1 MNTVELF
8 AGTQS
13 FSKVA
18 REQGNGTLTI
28 DNEFYLN
35 PDVCQDILKID
46 SHNLRGLCF
55 SYGMDNID
63 ILWASPP
70 CQAFSVAAIG
80 KNWDKETRE
89 PKSESAL
96 LGLKLLEKTIKLIAE
111 TNPKIWFIENP
122 RGMMRKVIDKLFKK
136 YLITGYKLDTVS
148 YCRYGDTR
156 MKPTDIWNNCD
167 EWKPKDKMCHN
178 GNKDH
183 EAAPR
188 GSQTGTQ
195 GIKGAKDRGV
205 IPSAIFEEILNAIN
219 AKGVQDE

>member
-8 AGTQS
+8 AGTKS
-13 FSKVA
+13 FSKVMIKH
-18 REQGNGTLTI
+18 NFPTLTI
-28 DNEFYLN
+28 DNEESLN
-35 PDVCQDILKID
+35 PDVCMDILEID
-46 SHNLRGLCF
+46 SHKLRFICF
-55 SYGMDNID
+55 DYAMDYID
-63 ILWASPP
+63 VFWASPP

-89 PKSESAL
+89 PKSESAD
-96 LGLKLLEKTIKLIAE
+96 LGLRLLEHTIKLIAE

-136 YLITGYKLDTVS
+136 YSITDYKLDTIS

-156 MKPTDIWNNCD
+156 MKPTDIWNNCH

-183 EAAPR
+183 VAAPR

-195 GIKGAKDRGV
+195 GIKGAKDRGI

-219 AKGVQDE
+219 AKGEQK